1 MLVLLSALAPQNL
14 VDAKWKSS
22 SVEHSRLVAD
32 EVALIMEEL
41 FDAVVLEMSNK
52 VKQDKMTQNKTVR
65 EKE

>member
-1 MLVLLSALAPQNL
+1 M
-14 VDAKWKSS
+14 
-22 SVEHSRLVAD
+22 VAD